1 MSDEPKM
8 NDINITEVA
17 AWLEHVP
24 IKMITAELSRRCDL
38 FLLFEIREGAAAMYW
53 QGILRDQI
61 FMCVQAFDLIC
72 KRAQLKLLP
81 TAENA
86 FKAYVNMKAAEV
98 ATSHINENIV
108 EREYKSLPDE
118 PDVSCS
124 NDQKSP

>member
-38 FLLFEIREGAAAMYW
+38 FLLFEIRKGAAAMYW

-86 FKAYVNMKAAEV
+86 FKAYVNMKAANV
-98 ATSHINENIV
+98 VTNEIKTDVV
-108 EREYKSLPDE
+108 ERQYKDE
-118 PDVSCS
+118 SADPRTE
-124 NDQKSP
+124 